1 MNKKTAITIPSGM
14 PPSPVPAP
22 KGPCADTVSFF
33 KMLLGPP
40 PGTSFSDLNPFL
52 QLWMVGRVVLF
63 FVLITLPFL
72 VLQWETITR
81 VWFAPLMGIVAAAI
95 PASGAPVAGG
105 VVFLPV
111 LDSFGVCPRDAVAFS
126 AATQFFG
133 VGIFA
138 PLNWLIKDKNIF
150 IWPVIKRTC
159 VPSAIGL
166 VR

>member
-1 MNKKTAITIPSGM
+1 MNKKTAITIPAGM
-14 PPSPVPAP
+14 PPQPVAPP
-22 KGPCADTVSFF
+22 KGFCADTLSFL
-33 KMLLGPP
+33 KTLLGPP
-40 PGTSFSDLNPFL
+40 PGTSFFDLNPFL
-52 QLWMVGRVVLF
+52 MMWMVGRVFLF
-63 FVLITLPFL
+63 FFLLTLPFV
-72 VLQWETITR
+72 VLEWETIKR
-81 VWFAPLMGIVAAAI
+81 VWFAPFMGIVAAAI

-150 IWPVIKRTC
+150 VWPALKRTWF
-159 VPSAIGL
+159 PSALGII
-166 VR
+166 R

>member
-1 MNKKTAITIPSGM
+1 MAHINELFDFET
-14 PPSPVPAP
+14 
-22 KGPCADTVSFF
+22 
-33 KMLLGPP
+33 LLGPP
-40 PGTSFSDLNPFL
+40 PGTSFSDLNPIL
-52 QLWMVGRVVLF
+52 KMWMVGRVVLF

-81 VWFAPLMGIVAAAI
+81 LWFAPLMGVVAAAI

-105 VVFLPV
+105 IVFLPV

-150 IWPVIKRTC
+150 IWPAIKRTW